1 MSSEKEALL
10 FRLQQMEEKE
20 RFFMKELQK
29 ERNEIYDR
37 LREIDSQP
45 SLSSLSAYKEP
56 VKVREEAAAAV
67 DPGVLEEEAPAAVP
81 EKEEVV
87 ESLPS
92 AGSSSAAAAPRPKV
106 SNVQAVRDV
115 LKGSRKSLT
124 ISEIRHELDK
134 QFGLAPANLTTI
146 LYKLKKETDAITSPG
161 RGMYFYQEPVNKG
174 SEELQEEE

>member
-20 RFFMKELQK
+20 RFFLKELQK

-45 SLSSLSAYKEP
+45 SLSSLAAFKEP
-56 VKVREEAAAAV
+56 VKVREEAAVAV
-67 DPGVLEEEAPAAVP
+67 ETGVLEDEAPTAVP
-81 EKEEVV
+81 GKKEVV

-92 AGSSSAAAAPRPKV
+92 SSSSSAAAAPRPKV

-115 LKGSRKSLT
+115 LKDSSKSLT
-124 ISEIRHELDK
+124 ISEIRRELDR
-134 QFGLAPANLTTI
+134 QYGLSPANLTTI

-161 RGMYFYQEPVNKG
+161 RGVYFYQEPVNAEG
-174 SEELQEEE
+174 EELQEEE